1 MGQFDD
7 AVPGGNIAKPL
18 LIALGALLVGRMFTK
33 KEEQGAGA
41 PAPDKAEEADGG
53 ILGGLGGLLEK
64 LQNAGQGQT
73 ADSWVKPGPNAP
85 IEPEQLGP
93 AIGNQTLSEI
103 AKQAGV
109 SEQELLKQL
118 SQVLPG
124 LVDKLTP
131 DGRIPNNREVAAM
144 FNETMTTR
152 A

>member
-1 MGQFDD
+1 MAQFDN

-18 LIALGALLVGRMFTK
+18 LIALGALLVSRMFAK
-33 KEEQGAGA
+33 KAEQGADA
-41 PAPDKAEEADGG
+41 PSLDREEADGG
-53 ILGGLGGLLEK
+53 VLGGLGGLLEK
-64 LQNAGQGQT
+64 LKNAGQGQT

-93 AIGNQTLSEI
+93 AIGNQTISDI
-103 AKQAGV
+103 ARQAGV

-131 DGRIPNNREVAAM
+131 DGRIPNNREVAAL
-144 FNETMTTR
+144 FSETTSAR
-152 A
+152 V